1 MAEYSNATD
10 KEWGPQYDNLAYQ
23 PELVSRL
30 QRTWPNSQKQTLF
43 SGESNNDWDNMPPDY
58 SPNTR
63 NCKRFLVIFGVLL
76 LIIGVAAGIVVAI
89 YFSSQGSSHLIVN
102 VDNCSFLVLK
112 EALSWATASNSPL
125 HQNATFETVSV
136 AQVMLQHNYNLEL
149 KLRPQNLRP

>member
-1 MAEYSNATD
+1 MGSMYRRYDLYSNATD

-89 YFSSQGSSHLIVN
+89 YFSSQGKLLFFHNMVSSIDRFVWTLDKMHYCIFGAV
-102 VDNCSFLVLK
+102 S
-112 EALSWATASNSPL
+112 
-125 HQNATFETVSV
+125 TF
-136 AQVMLQHNYNLEL
+136 
-149 KLRPQNLRP
+149 